1 MSGPI
6 KHNTTGLWV
15 EKKNTAQRAEQ
26 RSGLVLNIHVV
37 GGLND
42 CCLRELW
49 AMAKQFVW
57 QETAEKVR
65 GFFFHLIFLNSFL
78 SLTISKCQCHGPTM
92 GRGSVCPQVTLKKPN
107 FNSFF
112 IPSFFP
118 VSKFWQKKKFS
129 LQSGAQQNGKQTEP
143 FLHWREHTSAF

>member
-15 EKKNTAQRAEQ
+15 EKNNTAQRAEQ

-65 GFFFHLIFLNSFL
+65 VFFIFLNSFL
-78 SLTISKCQCHGPTM
+78 SLTISKCQCHRPTM
-92 GRGSVCPQVTLKKPN
+92 GRGSVCPQVTLK
-107 FNSFF
+107 
-112 IPSFFP
+112 IPTSTLFYPPLFP
-118 VSKFWQKKKFS
+118 CQQILAKKKFS

-143 FLHWREHTSAF
+143 FLHWLEHTSAF